1 MSSAAIVISAL
12 RVNITSGIGQCF
24 SIFRK
29 IKKKKS
35 MLQRQDEEETM
46 LIEMDKDTTLAATN
60 VGDDMMVMGLS
71 LLFKTPL

>member
-1 MSSAAIVISAL
+1 
-12 RVNITSGIGQCF
+12 
-24 SIFRK
+24 
-29 IKKKKS
+29 